1 MPRPLRKNDQ
11 GLTDT
16 FHFIFS
22 FLKLYDM
29 KLSEITSVD
38 KATDREL
45 LLIILST
52 QIQLA
57 RRIEFVYNK
66 VAEKELESVDSLSDD
81 IAAKLETFLSQI
93 NNAIKRK
100 NN

>member
-1 MPRPLRKNDQ
+1 
-11 GLTDT
+11 
-16 FHFIFS
+16 
-22 FLKLYDM
+22 M

-100 NN
+100 

>member
-1 MPRPLRKNDQ
+1 MQ
-11 GLTDT
+11 
-16 FHFIFS
+16 
-22 FLKLYDM
+22 
-29 KLSEITSVD
+29 LSKIASVD

-45 LLIILST
+45 LLMILST

-81 IAAKLETFLSQI
+81 IAGKLETFLSQI
-93 NNAIKRK
+93 NNAIKRRHD
-100 NN
+100 